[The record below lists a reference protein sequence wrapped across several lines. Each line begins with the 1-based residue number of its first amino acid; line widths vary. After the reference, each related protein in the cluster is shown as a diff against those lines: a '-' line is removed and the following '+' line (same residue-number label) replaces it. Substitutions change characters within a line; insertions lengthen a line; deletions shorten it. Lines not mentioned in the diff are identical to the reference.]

1 MSSTEGSTESATG
14 PRIVREIR
22 ELQRWADGERASGR
36 RIALVPTM
44 GALHEGHL
52 SLVRRA
58 RACADRVVA
67 SVFVNPT
74 QFGPGEDFDRY
85 PRDLDGDAAK
95 LGRSG
100 CDVVFAPSAGEMYPD
115 GDCTWVEVEGLT
127 DGLCGRDRP
136 GHFRGV
142 TTVVTR
148 LLNAAKPHIAVF
160 GEKDYQQL
168 VVVRRL
174 VRDLHID
181 VDIVAAPTVREP
193 DGVAMSSRNALLERS
208 HRAPARREGA
218 RRARR
223 LRGASLCR
231 DARAARAD
239 RSTGRARP
247 CGPVRCH
254 APDRQHHA
262 GGGAMTR
269 TMLKSKLHR
278 VTVTESN
285 LDYEGSITIDRE
297 LMRAADLLPHEKVDI
312 YDITNGARLATYVI
326 PGEAGSGVI
335 GINGAAAH
343 LVKPGDLAIIASY
356 VQLEDSFAR
365 RYAPRI
371 CFVDARNR
379 LR

>member
-1 MSSTEGSTESATG
+1 MSSTERSTESPTG
-14 PRIVREIR
+14 PRIIREVR

-58 RACADRVVA
+58 RACVDRVVA

-148 LLNAAKPHIAVF
+148 LLNAAKPHIAIF

-168 VVVRRL
+168 VVIRRL

-181 VDIVAAPTVREP
+181 VDIVAGPTVREP

-208 HRAPARREGA
+208 HREQACALNAALAEARDLYGA
-218 RRARR
+218 
-223 LRGASLCR
+223 GER
-231 DARAARAD
+231 DATRLMSVARQRVEKEPD
-239 RSTGRARP
+239 AR
-247 CGPVRCH
+247 VDYVELRCAETL
-254 APDRQHHA
+254 APLER
-262 GGGAMTR
+262 
-269 TMLKSKLHR
+269 
-278 VTVTESN
+278 
-285 LDYEGSITIDRE
+285 IDRPAV
-297 LMRAADLLPHEKVDI
+297 LALAVRF
-312 YDITNGARLATYVI
+312 GATRLIDNTT
-326 PGEAGSGVI
+326 
-335 GINGAAAH
+335 
-343 LVKPGDLAIIASY
+343 
-356 VQLEDSFAR
+356 LEEDR
-365 RYAPRI
+365 
-371 CFVDARNR
+371 
-379 LR
+379 